1 MKMIQGIILTNNKI
15 LLSNIVEV
23 MVDIGEPNC
32 KLINPVEVTTEISNI
47 KSFKRYLSHYTEDTE
62 FMISSDNILTIFTP
76 SEDLKEKYLSLIG
89 FDDIED
95 TEDDNSNATETDLE
109 ESDD

>member
-15 LLSNIVEV
+15 LLSKIVEI

-47 KSFKRYLSHYTEDTE
+47 KNLKRYLNHYTEDTE

-89 FDDIED
+89 FEDIED
-95 TEDDNSNATETDLE
+95 NNSNTTETDLE
-109 ESDD
+109 ESND